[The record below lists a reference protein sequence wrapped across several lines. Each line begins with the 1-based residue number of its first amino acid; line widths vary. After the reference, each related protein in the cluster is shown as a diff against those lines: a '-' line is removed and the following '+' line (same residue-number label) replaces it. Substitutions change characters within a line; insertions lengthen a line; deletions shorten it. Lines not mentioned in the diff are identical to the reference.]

1 MSNAYFTRLLA
12 LSKIGYLPQDLQNQ
26 NLEFSPIDN
35 VSDAIIKLLCIP
47 GLENK
52 IFHIFSNKLINM
64 SMLLKIFEQ
73 FDVHCKFTSYDQF
86 IKNLNKPENEKFLK
100 YIITDINSKKGFN
113 YESDITVDSSITDD
127 FLDKVRIY
135 LGYN

>member
-1 MSNAYFTRLLA
+1 M
-12 LSKIGYLPQDLQNQ
+12 
-26 NLEFSPIDN
+26 
-35 VSDAIIKLLCIP
+35 SDAIIKLLCIP